1 MTDGDS
7 DRPFA
12 RAGYTPPRY
21 ITISEFCP
29 WLGLGVSLL
38 RLRLWQA
45 CGQRHMSRGGVG
57 ANVVHSTAVVIG

>member
-12 RAGYTPPRY
+12 RARYTSPPVY
-21 ITISEFCP
+21 HH
-29 WLGLGVSLL
+29 LGVLPL
-38 RLRLWQA
+38 VGFR
-45 CGQRHMSRGGVG
+45 GQPVAVTVMAGVWSEAYVPGWGG